1 MCLQL
6 PLLECENDGYFSG
19 RSNILSPSS
28 AHLVHAYAYF
38 NSIVGSEWDYVIISL
53 VRSLKKDEI
62 DPEPTQSW
70 LRERLGFLTDEHQ
83 MNVGLTR
90 ARRGL
95 CIIGKKY
102 STLSPVWPEALT
114 IFRVILVNSRS
125 FSSNLNLLKCFATLD
140 ESFPQLTF

>member
-1 MCLQL
+1 M
-6 PLLECENDGYFSG
+6 
-19 RSNILSPSS
+19 SPQNGN
-28 AHLVHAYAYF
+28 LVLANAYF

-70 LRERLGFLTDEHQ
+70 LREHLGFLTDEHQ

-102 STLSPVWPEALT
+102 STLSLSRLAWTPHDHRSGDSCRLSLAT
-114 IFRVILVNSRS
+114 IEFESAQMFSQIGREVSS
-125 FSSNLNLLKCFATLD
+125 FDVLRCAIVTQQFCD
-140 ESFPQLTF
+140 QQLS

>member
-1 MCLQL
+1 M
-6 PLLECENDGYFSG
+6 
-19 RSNILSPSS
+19 SPQNGD
-28 AHLVHAYAYF
+28 LVLANAYF

-70 LRERLGFLTDEHQ
+70 LREHLGFLTDEHQ

-102 STLSPVWPEALT
+102 STLSLSLSLSRLAWTPHDHRSGDSCQLSLAT
-114 IFRVILVNSRS
+114 IEFESAQMFSQIGREVSS
-125 FSSNLNLLKCFATLD
+125 FDVLRCAIVTQQFCD
-140 ESFPQLTF
+140 QQLS